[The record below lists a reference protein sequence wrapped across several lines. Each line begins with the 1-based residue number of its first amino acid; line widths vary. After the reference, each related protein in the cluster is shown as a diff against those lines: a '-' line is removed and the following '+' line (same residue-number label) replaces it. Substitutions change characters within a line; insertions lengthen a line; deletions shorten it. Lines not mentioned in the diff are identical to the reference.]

1 MRSSS
6 SPNPYSFG
14 LAFYHKFWPVVGETV
29 MVFLDAFHRG
39 RVDFGCINQAHVFLL
54 PKKVDITTA
63 DRFRPVNLQNCML
76 KLSAKILTTRL
87 QGVITSL
94 ISDLQTR
101 FVKGHSITDNFLFAL
116 ELLQ

>member
-1 MRSSS
+1 
-6 SPNPYSFG
+6 
-14 LAFYHKFWPVVGETV
+14 